1 MPQYNIK
8 QVKGST
14 QGSVLFLS
22 PNGSI
27 SENNLQLFWSSTQ
40 SSLSIGTSS
49 ATSKLS
55 VVAQSNIP
63 ALSLGT
69 SVASDVIMYFYTNN
83 STNNRAKIYVDN
95 TLQTFNLYTQNND
108 TIFWNGNE
116 LAQTKTLTLFT
127 DTSAKFENNLQV
139 AGNLLVNGSFSVLG
153 SASVINTQNLTIQD
167 PIILLA
173 STQSG
178 TPTLDS
184 GFFIN
189 RGTGAT
195 QAFIWDE
202 SDSKFVFIQTNDA
215 SNAIGNVNINT
226 GAQIRALR
234 YNFFDSGSPAAA
246 ASATINAP
254 SGGSIA
260 LNAAASVQFI
270 TPQLVSSNQVTS
282 WDIGANTLEFG
293 GSNTRS
299 FKLGIADGGSGI
311 PTFMFYS
318 TSDGSS
324 GTSRTGMSFSHVIG
338 SQLNN
343 VLERG
348 FVIETRDGGTYSGT
362 AVGLTIDVTGV
373 TNSNRF
379 KYGLRI
385 IDGKQSNGYVLV
397 SDVNGFS
404 SWTSSSVILA
414 SANGVTGSG
423 TTNYVPKWSS
433 VNSLGDSIITSGVN
447 NVGVNVINPSA
458 TLDILGGTQNNYPL
472 KLSSTNNTLSRL
484 QHLNLGSVQTDV
496 QVGVNNGSNSIYL
509 GVLGSSVPYLDN
521 RTGQSFTYQVSGVTK
536 LSIDNNGNVGFDL
549 GRGLVYNSGV
559 VFTTDTFNGSSLII
573 GRGATGTNQAG
584 ESYIAL
590 GNSAHST
597 ELGIAIGSSADVRE
611 NTLDGIA
618 IGRASLVSDGLT
630 CGIAI
635 GRNANARHNNAWAI
649 GYNAITTQDNEFN
662 FGASGTLHKY
672 TFNGQVGIGTASS
685 TVGLHIVATQA
696 GAGFRLVDTT
706 EGVGRVL
713 VSDINGVGTWASS
726 SSIFNKDASGG
737 YVGLTLF
744 KINFKNVANTFTSF
758 FTNTNTAAR
767 TYTFQD
773 RNGTIADD
781 TDLALKAPI
790 ASPTFTGTATT
801 PAFNLSGQTA
811 STVPYLDASKN
822 LVSSAV
828 TPTQLGYLDATSSIQ
843 TQLNAKLSSTKE
855 RLLTICGFAITNPAD
870 ATSYYFSE
878 YTDAVPQ
885 TSQGIYK
892 FQFNENLTVT
902 RVLITVKHNTNPTN
916 ESVSF
921 YLRASS
927 TTDQTITTSMDMST
941 VGPFN
946 TKVFVYSGLSL
957 SVTSG
962 TDYEIKMLTPTWAT
976 NPTSTTIRVKIYGY

>member
-55 VVAQSNIP
+55 VVAQSNVP

-83 STNNRAKIYVDN
+83 STNNRAKVYVDN

-108 TIFWNGNE
+108 TIFWNGNG

-270 TPQLVSSNQVTS
+270 TPQLASSNQVTS

-299 FKLGIADGGSGI
+299 FKLGIADGGGGI

-318 TSDGSS
+318 TSAGSS
-324 GTSRTGMSFSHVIG
+324 GSSRTGMSFSHVIG

-385 IDGKQSNGYVLV
+385 VDGNQSNGYVLV

-404 SWTSSSVILA
+404 SWTSSSVVLA
-414 SANGVTGSG
+414 NANGATGSG
-423 TTNYVPKWSS
+423 TTNYGARWV
-433 VNSLGDSIITSGVN
+433 TS
-447 NVGVNVINPSA
+447 
-458 TLDILGGTQNNYPL
+458 
-472 KLSSTNNTLSRL
+472 
-484 QHLNLGSVQTDV
+484 
-496 QVGVNNGSNSIYL
+496 
-509 GVLGSSVPYLDN
+509 
-521 RTGQSFTYQVSGVTK
+521 
-536 LSIDNNGNVGFDL
+536 
-549 GRGLVYNSGV
+549 
-559 VFTTDTFNGSSLII
+559 
-573 GRGATGTNQAG
+573 
-584 ESYIAL
+584 
-590 GNSAHST
+590 
-597 ELGIAIGSSADVRE
+597 
-611 NTLDGIA
+611 
-618 IGRASLVSDGLT
+618 
-630 CGIAI
+630 
-635 GRNANARHNNAWAI
+635 
-649 GYNAITTQDNEFN
+649 
-662 FGASGTLHKY
+662 
-672 TFNGQVGIGTASS
+672 
-685 TVGLHIVATQA
+685 
-696 GAGFRLVDTT
+696 
-706 EGVGRVL
+706 
-713 VSDINGVGTWASS
+713 
-726 SSIFNKDASGG
+726 
-737 YVGLTLF
+737 
-744 KINFKNVANTFTSF
+744 
-758 FTNTNTAAR
+758 
-767 TYTFQD
+767 
-773 RNGTIADD
+773 
-781 TDLALKAPI
+781 
-790 ASPTFTGTATT
+790 
-801 PAFNLSGQTA
+801 
-811 STVPYLDASKN
+811 
-822 LVSSAV
+822 
-828 TPTQLGYLDATSSIQ
+828 TQLGTGSIYDSGTAVGIATQSNGAYALNVLGDVNILGTLYATSKSFEI
-843 TQLNAKLSSTKE
+843 THPLDSTK
-855 RLLTICGFAITNPAD
+855 RLTYGSLEGPEYGV
-870 ATSYYFSE
+870 YYR
-878 YTDAVPQ
+878 
-885 TSQGIYK
+885 GRL
-892 FQFNENLTVT
+892 N
-902 RVLITVKHNTNPTN
+902 N
-916 ESVSF
+916 ESVINLPD
-921 YLRASS
+921 YWTVLIDESS
-927 TTDQTITTSMDMST
+927 ITISLT
-941 VGPFN
+941 PFGIYQN
-946 TKVFVYSGLSL
+946 LFVEKVENNKVYIGSGNSGLASCYY
-957 SVTSG
+957 VVYAERK
-962 TDYEIKMLTPTWAT
+962 DIP
-976 NPTSTTIRVKIYGY
+976 KIVIEK